1 MKLLLEITN
10 DSGDSNGVKE
20 YAVIVRGQ
28 FPITKRRMACEL
40 QDGLL
45 EAINEYV
52 KPRKRKNV

>member
-10 DSGDSNGVKE
+10 DSGDSKGTKE

-28 FPITKRRMACEL
+28 FPITDKRTACEL

-45 EAINEYV
+45 RAINKYV
-52 KPRKRKNV
+52 KPRRSR

>member
-10 DSGDSNGVKE
+10 DSGDSKGTKE

-28 FPITKRRMACEL
+28 FPITKRRTACEL

-45 EAINEYV
+45 RAINEYV
-52 KPRKRKNV
+52 KPKRKSK